1 MANKQ
6 RDDYITELKS
16 YINDGEINVT
26 DNLNDT
32 IYIIDDLKISGDF
45 MDGVRGVDHNVLL
58 TENAEWK
65 DILQWGTVIVPESK
79 TYISDKPIQTLDDL
93 GLDKVPLNNNH
104 KEPIQESNDTPNLNL
119 YHGSK
124 NNFNEFEIPNYHTN
138 GGTLGFG
145 TYLTDSI
152 ERANSYAD
160 TNGYLYT
167 VELTDELSQ
176 SQPLNATK
184 VTLTINQVAEIIEK
198 IAEKQIKDEEYP
210 YILSDWE
217 EPTSETTIDAGNKAI
232 INRIAQSIIDDTD
245 DLNIINGIN
254 NQLGGNNSGADTLV
268 PILND
273 VGIHYAVLDVE
284 YYDNSK
290 EYVVF
295 NPKDLKIVDKQ
306 QPLLAKF
313 QNQDN
318 SLRADE
324 QTFIGEVNGSSI
336 SLSNIEYYS
345 TDLLDTIDPKEL
357 SNNTLSAV
365 AVNLLDQAKS
375 TYKELLTMSDDDDDK
390 AYWQNDY
397 DTERNSYRILANE
410 LKKRGIDV
418 PDDLDYF
425 DNTDSM
431 YATKEKL
438 FENVTKITEA
448 NLKNI
453 AEKQLIVKADDPVQA
468 VQKLYNHDLE
478 SAIKDSFTLSD
489 VSEKEAQHFLKTV
502 KWEDIV
508 NMENSHDALK
518 YHGNGLY
525 SDEYIKPNSYNPYQ
539 ENTKILN
546 NDKQQG
552 LSQQYKNLNKQ
563 INSNPDNN
571 QHLKTQLT
579 EVREKI
585 SQQTQQELKDY
596 QKQNVDLKKPTQD
609 SRQSLSR

>member
-124 NNFNEFEIPNYHTN
+124 NNFNEFEIPKFHDN
-138 GGTLGFG
+138 GGTLGYG
-145 TYLTDSI
+145 IYLTDSI
-152 ERANSYAD
+152 ERAKSYAND
-160 TNGYLYT
+160 SGYLYT
-167 VELTDELSQ
+167 VELNDELTNSK
-176 SQPLNATK
+176 PLSAK
-184 VTLTINQVAEIIEK
+184 EVTLTVNQVAQIIEK
-198 IAEKQIKDEEYP
+198 VAQKQIDEEEYP

-217 EPTSETTIDAGNKAI
+217 EPTSETTMDAGNQAI
-232 INRIAQSIIDDTD
+232 VKRIAQKILDDTD
-245 DLNIINGIN
+245 DLNIINGIS
-254 NQLGGNNSGADTLV
+254 NQLGGNDSGAQM
-268 PILND
+268 LNP
-273 VGIHYAVLDVE
+273 VLNEMNIHYAVLDVD
-284 YYDNSK
+284 YYDKSK

-295 NPKDLKIVDKQ
+295 NPDDIKISSKQ
-306 QPLLAKF
+306 NIKLLNE
-313 QNQDN
+313 QN
-318 SLRADE
+318 
-324 QTFIGEVNGSSI
+324 
-336 SLSNIEYYS
+336 
-345 TDLLDTIDPKEL
+345 K
-357 SNNTLSAV
+357 
-365 AVNLLDQAKS
+365 
-375 TYKELLTMSDDDDDK
+375 
-390 AYWQNDY
+390 
-397 DTERNSYRILANE
+397 
-410 LKKRGIDV
+410 
-418 PDDLDYF
+418 
-425 DNTDSM
+425 
-431 YATKEKL
+431 
-438 FENVTKITEA
+438 
-448 NLKNI
+448 
-453 AEKQLIVKADDPVQA
+453 
-468 VQKLYNHDLE
+468 
-478 SAIKDSFTLSD
+478 
-489 VSEKEAQHFLKTV
+489 
-502 KWEDIV
+502 
-508 NMENSHDALK
+508 
-518 YHGNGLY
+518 
-525 SDEYIKPNSYNPYQ
+525 
-539 ENTKILN
+539 N